1 VAFILCSEETLAMNL
16 FQGLVA
22 LGQWAQQHPQV
33 VLGTMIGVPLLAG
46 TVHVLTGRRQQGRET
61 HGSAR

>member
-1 VAFILCSEETLAMNL
+1 MNL